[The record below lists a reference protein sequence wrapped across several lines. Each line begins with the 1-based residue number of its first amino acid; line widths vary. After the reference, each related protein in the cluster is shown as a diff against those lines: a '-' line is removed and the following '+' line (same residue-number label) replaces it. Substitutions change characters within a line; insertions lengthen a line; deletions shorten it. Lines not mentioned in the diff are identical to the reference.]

1 MEENTKPLA
10 NKKMDANSSMPM
22 KGHNR
27 DVDLVPCHD
36 EREEDKKAI

>member
-10 NKKMDANSSMPM
+10 NKKMDE

-27 DVDLVPCHD
+27 DVDLVPGHD
-36 EREEDKKAI
+36 EWEEDEKAI